1 MCIRDRDSVGS
12 HTLANVCASAKYGGV
27 VAACGLAQGFDLPV
41 TVMPFILR
49 GITLVGV
56 DSVYC
61 PIKDRYKAWQRL
73 EDDLNLE
80 HLENMT
86 KLLSLTDA
94 IKAAEDMLNNKSYGR
109 IVVDV
114 NA

>member
-1 MCIRDRDSVGS
+1 MVDITIIIRILSLEKKITD
-12 HTLANVCASAKYGGV
+12 
-27 VAACGLAQGFDLPV
+27 
-41 TVMPFILR
+41 PFILR

-56 DSVYC
+56 DSVYY

-73 EDDLNLE
+73 ADDLNLE

-86 KLLSLTDA
+86 KLLSLTDT